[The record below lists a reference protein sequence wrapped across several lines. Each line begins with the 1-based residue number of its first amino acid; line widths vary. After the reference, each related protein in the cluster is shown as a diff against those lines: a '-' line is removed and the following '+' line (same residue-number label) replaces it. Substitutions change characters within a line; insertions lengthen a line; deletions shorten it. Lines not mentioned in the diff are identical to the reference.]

1 MKKKKSRISV
11 NYILIGIIVVLLIF
25 LKRMDDRVSKLEKR
39 ENVVEKIE
47 LKKKKKPINYLR
59 KYPHPL

>member
-39 ENVVEKIE
+39 EIVVEKIE
-47 LKKKKKPINYLR
+47 LKEEEKPINYLR